1 MPTAA
6 APRSTKISA
15 KPAAKPEYDPEA
27 IRERLSAVCE
37 GYTLHRLQDLTGC
50 FHETIRRQMNG
61 QNKPSIQFLAR
72 IATCF
77 GVSLDWL
84 VLGVGEREARRSRLD
99 DGGVRRTA
107 DNSGKVRHRDR
118 LQQARSIPAQAGLA
132 SNQTA
137 KCLSNANRYPKW
149 GV

>member
-27 IRERLSAVCE
+27 IRERLAAVCE
-37 GYTLHRLQDLTGC
+37 GYTLHRLQGLTGC

-61 QNKPSIQFLAR
+61 LNKPSIQFLAR

-77 GVSLDWL
+77 SVSLDWL
-84 VLGVGEREARRSRLD
+84 VLGVGEREAPPRVPAVGPAAAGAAGGGAVTMRRCSPARPSA
-99 DGGVRRTA
+99 GRR
-107 DNSGKVRHRDR
+107 NG
-118 LQQARSIPAQAGLA
+118 AR
-132 SNQTA
+132 
-137 KCLSNANRYPKW
+137 
-149 GV
+149 